1 MDKKITVAGYWLGIA
16 CVALTI
22 IFRALA
28 AIGVW
33 PNLVPANGAGISYN
47 TFHHAA
53 ELFLILSI
61 AARLMERREG
71 EKP

>member
-1 MDKKITVAGYWLGIA
+1 MDKKISVAGYWLGIA
-16 CVALTI
+16 CVVLTI

-28 AIGVW
+28 AFGVW

-53 ELFLILSI
+53 ELFLIVSI
-61 AARLMERREG
+61 AARLMEGRQS
-71 EKP
+71 EKS